1 MTIGER
7 IKQRRMELG
16 LSVDEVAEKLGKNR
30 ATVYRYES
38 NEIENLPVGTLEPL
52 AKILETTPAQL
63 MGWEDE
69 EQDENY
75 RRIFARN
82 LNKFLEINGKNQADI
97 ATLLNVS
104 QAAVSNW
111 CKGIKIPRMG
121 KVQALADYFGINK
134 SDLLDD
140 KPEQHEKPR
149 GVKIPVLGDVAA
161 GIPIEAIE
169 DIIDYEEIDEDL
181 ARRGDFFGLRIKGNS
196 MSPRIQSGDV
206 VIVRVQSD
214 AENGDI
220 VIAKVNG
227 DDACCK
233 KLLKHNDGI
242 TLLSFNQD
250 YEPLS
255 FNKQDIASLPVS
267 IIGKVVELRGKF

>member
-1 MTIGER
+1 MALGNKDIMASNIKYYMSKYDIDRNKLCADLDLKYMTVSDWINAKSYPR
-7 IKQRRMELG
+7 IDK
-16 LSVDEVAEKLGKNR
+16 
-30 ATVYRYES
+30 
-38 NEIENLPVGTLEPL
+38 IEML
-52 AKILETTPAQL
+52 A
-63 MGWEDE
+63 
-69 EQDENY
+69 N
-75 RRIFARN
+75 
-82 LNKFLEINGKNQADI
+82 
-97 ATLLNVS
+97 
-104 QAAVSNW
+104 
-111 CKGIKIPRMG
+111 
-121 KVQALADYFGINK
+121 YFGVKK
-134 SDLLDD
+134 SDLV
-140 KPEQHEKPR
+140 EQKADYNNNLPSK
-149 GVKIPVLGDVAA
+149 GVQIPVLGDVAA

-196 MSPRIQSGDV
+196 MSPRIQNGDV
-206 VIVRVQSD
+206 VIVRVQQD
-214 AENGDI
+214 ADSGDI

>member
-82 LNKFLEINGKNQADI
+82 LNRFLKINGKNQADI

-111 CKGIKIPRMG
+111 CKGIKMPRMD

-134 SDLLDD
+134 SDLLED
-140 KPEQHEKPR
+140 K
-149 GVKIPVLGDVAA
+149 GVQ
-161 GIPIEAIE
+161 EE
-169 DIIDYEEIDEDL
+169 DKSYYIDEDAKEL
-181 ARRGDFFGLRIKGNS
+181 AQFLFENPEYRVLFDAAK
-196 MSPRIQSGDV
+196 DV
-206 VIVRVQSD
+206 S
-214 AENGDI
+214 A
-220 VIAKVNG
+220 
-227 DDACCK
+227 DDLEMVK
-233 KLLKHNDGI
+233 
-242 TLLSFNQD
+242 T
-250 YEPLS
+250 
-255 FNKQDIASLPVS
+255 
-267 IIGKVVELRGKF
+267 IIDKFRK

>member
-63 MGWEDE
+63 IGWEYE

-82 LNKFLEINGKNQADI
+82 LNRFLKINEKNQADI
-97 ATLLNVS
+97 AMLLNVS
-104 QAAVSNW
+104 QAAVSTW
-111 CKGIKIPRMG
+111 CTGIKLPRMD

-134 SDLLDD
+134 SDLLEDKGTQEEDNSYYIDEYAKELAQFLFKNPEYRVLFDAAKDVSADD
-140 KPEQHEKPR
+140 LEM
-149 GVKIPVLGDVAA
+149 VKT
-161 GIPIEAIE
+161 
-169 DIIDYEEIDEDL
+169 IIDK
-181 ARRGDFFGLRIKGNS
+181 F
-196 MSPRIQSGDV
+196 
-206 VIVRVQSD
+206 
-214 AENGDI
+214 
-220 VIAKVNG
+220 
-227 DDACCK
+227 K
-233 KLLKHNDGI
+233 K
-242 TLLSFNQD
+242 
-250 YEPLS
+250 
-255 FNKQDIASLPVS
+255 
-267 IIGKVVELRGKF
+267 

>member
-82 LNKFLEINGKNQADI
+82 LNRFLEINGKNQADI

-104 QAAVSNW
+104 QASVSNW
-111 CKGIKIPRMG
+111 CKGIKMPRMD
-121 KVQALADYFGINK
+121 KVQALADYFGVNK
-134 SDLLDD
+134 SDLL
-140 KPEQHEKPR
+140 EEK
-149 GVKIPVLGDVAA
+149 DSN
-161 GIPIEAIE
+161 
-169 DIIDYEEIDEDL
+169 
-181 ARRGDFFGLRIKGNS
+181 GLS
-196 MSPRIQSGDV
+196 S
-206 VIVRVQSD
+206 SD
-214 AENGDI
+214 HRD
-220 VIAKVNG
+220 IAKSLDEMMEQLESGTDSPLMYNG
-227 DDACCK
+227 QELSEASKALLRNALEYALTETK
-233 KLLKHNDGI
+233 K
-242 TLLSFNQD
+242 
-250 YEPLS
+250 E
-255 FNKQDIASLPVS
+255 NKVKYNPNKNK
-267 IIGKVVELRGKF
+267 G

>member
-82 LNKFLEINGKNQADI
+82 LNRFLEINGKNQADI

-111 CKGIKIPRMG
+111 CKGIKMPRMD
-121 KVQALADYFGINK
+121 KVQALADYFGVNK
-134 SDLLDD
+134 SNLL
-140 KPEQHEKPR
+140 EEKDSN
-149 GVKIPVLGDVAA
+149 GLSSSD
-161 GIPIEAIE
+161 
-169 DIIDYEEIDEDL
+169 
-181 ARRGDFFGLRIKGNS
+181 RRD
-196 MSPRIQSGDV
+196 
-206 VIVRVQSD
+206 
-214 AENGDI
+214 
-220 VIAKVNG
+220 IAKSLDEMMEQLESGTDSPLMYNG
-227 DDACCK
+227 QELSEASKALLRNALEYALTETK
-233 KLLKHNDGI
+233 K
-242 TLLSFNQD
+242 
-250 YEPLS
+250 E
-255 FNKQDIASLPVS
+255 NKVKYNPNKNK
-267 IIGKVVELRGKF
+267 G

>member
-82 LNKFLEINGKNQADI
+82 LNRFLEINGKNQADI

-111 CKGIKIPRMG
+111 CKGIKMPRMD
-121 KVQALADYFGINK
+121 KVQALADYFGVNK
-134 SDLLDD
+134 SDLL
-140 KPEQHEKPR
+140 EEKDSN
-149 GVKIPVLGDVAA
+149 GLSSSD
-161 GIPIEAIE
+161 
-169 DIIDYEEIDEDL
+169 
-181 ARRGDFFGLRIKGNS
+181 RRD
-196 MSPRIQSGDV
+196 
-206 VIVRVQSD
+206 
-214 AENGDI
+214 
-220 VIAKVNG
+220 IAKSLDEMMEQPESGTGSPLMYNG
-227 DDACCK
+227 QELSEASKALLRNALEYALTETK
-233 KLLKHNDGI
+233 K
-242 TLLSFNQD
+242 
-250 YEPLS
+250 E
-255 FNKQDIASLPVS
+255 NKVKYNPNKNK
-267 IIGKVVELRGKF
+267 G